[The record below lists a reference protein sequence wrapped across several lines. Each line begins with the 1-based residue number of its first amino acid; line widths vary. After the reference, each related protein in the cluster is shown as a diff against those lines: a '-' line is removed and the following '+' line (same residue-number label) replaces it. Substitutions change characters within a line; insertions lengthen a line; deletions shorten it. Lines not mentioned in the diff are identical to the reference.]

1 MPENPV
7 LKKEIISVQ
16 LKIQNLTKLCENL
29 EKKMQFKIKK
39 SFRVINSEYQLNEE
53 YLFQITLKM

>member
-53 YLFQITLKM
+53 YLF